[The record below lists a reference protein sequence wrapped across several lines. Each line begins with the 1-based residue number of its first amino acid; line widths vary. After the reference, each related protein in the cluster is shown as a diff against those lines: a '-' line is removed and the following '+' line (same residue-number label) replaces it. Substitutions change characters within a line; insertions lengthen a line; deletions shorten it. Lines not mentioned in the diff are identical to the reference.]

1 MIQPKYSQRWTHR
14 IPSQGLHRTSR
25 KRSNQRR
32 SGAACSSLTSD
43 RFGVPGIPGGPVVHI
58 WYTNN
63 IYVYEN
69 IPWVIL
75 TSEDVYI
82 DVFSLKMLHLF
93 LVKMNKIIPAPL
105 GDRAKPTHC
114 SCASRAICNINWWLQ
129 QDFGSTTLRRWHPP
143 QWYCWWKK
151 SCTTKDDDYPIIYRV
166 LTIPGGAGFLPSTLC
181 LDCLISHDFFRSRF
195 LNWSTFHRD
204 FLGGGNS
211 NMFYFH
217 PGPLPGELIQF
228 DEHICQTGWFN
239 HQLVCNK
246 ATLQGINISHLGK
259 RKIIFKMPFLGI
271 C

>member
-93 LVKMNKIIPAPL
+93 LVKMNKIITAPL

-114 SCASRAICNINWWLQ
+114 LLPGRFAI
-129 QDFGSTTLRRWHPP
+129 STDDCSKILDQRR
-143 QWYCWWKK
+143 YEG
-151 SCTTKDDDYPIIYRV
+151 DI
-166 LTIPGGAGFLPSTLC
+166 LPSDTV
-181 LDCLISHDFFRSRF
+181 DGR
-195 LNWSTFHRD
+195 N
-204 FLGGGNS
+204 
-211 NMFYFH
+211 
-217 PGPLPGELIQF
+217 PAPL
-228 DEHICQTGWFN
+228 
-239 HQLVCNK
+239 
-246 ATLQGINISHLGK
+246 
-259 RKIIFKMPFLGI
+259 RMMIIPLFIGF
-271 C
+271 